1 MPTLHPMPSYIMGE
15 STIIEVICMEEI
27 HKLDVVFGIF
37 ANEYDTQEFLI
48 LSMINENGDEMTIWM

>member
-1 MPTLHPMPSYIMGE
+1 
-15 STIIEVICMEEI
+15 MEEI

-48 LSMINENGDEMTIWM
+48 LSMIDENGNEMTIWM